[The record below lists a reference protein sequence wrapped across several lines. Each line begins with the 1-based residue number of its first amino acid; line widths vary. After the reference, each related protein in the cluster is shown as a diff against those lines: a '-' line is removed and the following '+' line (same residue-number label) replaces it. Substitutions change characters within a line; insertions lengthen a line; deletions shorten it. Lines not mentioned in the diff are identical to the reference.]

1 MILSCSPPQSVLHTA
16 ASDIENKPGPI
27 PLLLKTPKGSQ
38 HTQSKPQSPSRVPQP
53 VQEHLGSQHPH
64 APSLHSRNAGHC
76 CSSNMQIMLL
86 PQGLCVGC
94 LLCLVCSAPD
104 ICMARSLNSFKTL
117 LKVTLLERLPLKTPC
132 HSLHPYPA
140 PFLSTLDKY

>member
-16 ASDIENKPGPI
+16 ASDLIENKPGPI

-38 HTQSKPQSPSRVPQP
+38 HTQSKPQSPSHVPQP
-53 VQEHLGSQHPH
+53 VQEHL

-86 PQGLCVGC
+86 PQGLCICC
-94 LLCLVCSAPD
+94 LLCLVHSAPD
-104 ICMARSLNSFKTL
+104 ICMAHSLNSFKTL
-117 LKVTLLERLPLKTPC
+117 LKVTLLEILPLKAPC